1 MEVTPKNWYNLGVD
15 ETLSVLKSSHDGL
28 VPEEAA
34 RRLTEYGPNE
44 LTEGKKISAWLIFLE
59 QFKSVL
65 IIILLVAT
73 VLSAIMNEIVDA
85 IVIAIIVLFAAGL
98 GFIQE
103 YRAERSMEALK
114 K

>member
-44 LTEGKKISAWLIFLE
+44 LTEGKKY
-59 QFKSVL
+59 QPG
-65 IIILLVAT
+65 
-73 VLSAIMNEIVDA
+73 
-85 IVIAIIVLFAAGL
+85 LF
-98 GFIQE
+98 FWN
-103 YRAERSMEALK
+103 SLK
-114 K
+114 VY